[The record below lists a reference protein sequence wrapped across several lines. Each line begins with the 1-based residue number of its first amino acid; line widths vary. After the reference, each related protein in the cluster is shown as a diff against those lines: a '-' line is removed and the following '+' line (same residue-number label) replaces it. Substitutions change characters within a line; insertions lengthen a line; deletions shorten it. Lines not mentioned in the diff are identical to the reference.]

1 VVEFFYDRK
10 LLTFKQLLQ
19 WDDKAVVEQISV
31 KDIFVTSTSV
41 ILFLS
46 EEAQN
51 YLISRIITCGSM
63 LVTVW
68 N

>member
-1 VVEFFYDRK
+1 MVEFFYDRK